1 MAALSQPSHGVRER
15 PGAWWWGPQAGVKRA
30 SAFAGKTK
38 SPPYKDSDT
47 KNKCLKTG
55 NAQYLLMGMAAIQ
68 FLKSFTP
75 IVTACVTFVI
85 LSRKESS
92 R

>member
-1 MAALSQPSHGVRER
+1 MRG
-15 PGAWWWGPQAGVKRA
+15 GGPQAGLKRA

-38 SPPYKDSDT
+38 SPSYKDSDT

>member
-1 MAALSQPSHGVRER
+1 MGMTVIKFLGFFLKKQAPGVAAIHFLKSFIHIVV
-15 PGAWWWGPQAGVKRA
+15 PGK
-30 SAFAGKTK
+30 KK
-38 SPPYKDSDT
+38 
-47 KNKCLKTG
+47 G
-55 NAQYLLMGMAAIQ
+55 NAQYLFMGMAAIQ

-85 LSRKESS
+85 LGRKESS